1 MPLYD
6 GLCEKTPFFGLNFD
20 VPININRE
28 ALSIAPIEEYVK
40 HTVKLPPADNIVL
53 SSKKV
58 WQIKQL

>member
-1 MPLYD
+1 MWENTIL
-6 GLCEKTPFFGLNFD
+6 GLNFD

-28 ALSIAPIEEYVK
+28 NINIAPIEEYVK